1 MLRVPVRSPVLML
14 EQIIESLQLSNELL
28 LRPLVQEVPLKHFAV
43 AFQDVLLIL
52 REPRGAIDLQE
63 VLKGEFRDVVFC
75 LVVLES
81 SAHRRIDCEEH
92 EVQSGAKLVQ
102 VAREDERVDD
112 EVLGPLRSAVAKDS
126 QKFCLAR
133 LVSCA
138 PGLDGFFLFG
148 RFLLL
153 DGLFDRREE
162 EVRIIEPDDLK
173 AMCRFEVFRE
183 CLLSRSWSSDDP
195 YYHI

>member
-81 SAHRRIDCEEH
+81 SAHRRIDSEEH

-126 QKFCLAR
+126 Q
-133 LVSCA
+133 
-138 PGLDGFFLFG
+138 
-148 RFLLL
+148 
-153 DGLFDRREE
+153 
-162 EVRIIEPDDLK
+162 
-173 AMCRFEVFRE
+173 
-183 CLLSRSWSSDDP
+183 
-195 YYHI
+195 